1 MSSLLLT
8 FLLQFSCMY
17 VYSVSGYRYLW
28 WIYAL
33 VVLMVMYFVKC
44 SVYVVIKKTCYLGWK
59 TAIRNPQDNV

>member
-17 VYSVSGYRYLW
+17 VYSVSRYRYLW

-44 SVYVVIKKTCYLGWK
+44 SVYVVIK
-59 TAIRNPQDNV
+59 NVLSWLENSYQKSSR